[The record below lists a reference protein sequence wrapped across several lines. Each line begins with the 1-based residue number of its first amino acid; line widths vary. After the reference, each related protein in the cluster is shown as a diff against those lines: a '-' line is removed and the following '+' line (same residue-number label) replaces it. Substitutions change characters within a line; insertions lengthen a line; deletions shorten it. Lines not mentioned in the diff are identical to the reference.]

1 MANAYVEACEK
12 AEQFLIDRR
21 RQLIAGI
28 PRLIDSDLDRVV
40 RHAEN
45 LTALQAAI
53 DSIGR
58 AVILEEQADRRRVER
73 RSGER
78 RSGAGAPPPREERRG
93 GERRQSDRRRKP
105 AAGR

>member
-12 AEQFLIDRR
+12 AEQFLIERR

-53 DSIGR
+53 SSIGR
-58 AVILEEQADRRRVER
+58 AHLSEEQADRRRVER
-73 RSGER
+73 RRGDR
-78 RSGAGAPPPREERRG
+78 RGGAGAPPPEDERRG
-93 GERRQSDRRRKP
+93 GERRQSDRRRKS
-105 AAGR
+105 AGR